1 MQFMLDAIGAGL
13 APRIGDRDWKDIWLD
28 SPEYRETREEID
40 RIKTEALALPA
51 PEKSHEST
59 CKFSMHGASQ
69 YLSNPGVTDAT
80 PFWVQLTEVVKR
92 NNRALWRMPEYVF
105 SRLFVHAFISLFVS
119 LSFLQLGHGTRDLQY
134 RVFGM

>member
-1 MQFMLDAIGAGL
+1 MLDAIGAGL

-59 CKFSMHGASQ
+59 CKCSMHGASQ
-69 YLSNPGVTDAT
+69 DMSNRCYRCYTVLGAT
-80 PFWVQLTEVVKR
+80 HRSREAQQPRIVAYARIRLQQAF
-92 NNRALWRMPEYVF
+92 RAR
-105 SRLFVHAFISLFVS
+105 VHLAL
-119 LSFLQLGHGTRDLQY
+119 
-134 RVFGM
+134 RVAVLPPAGSWHA

>member
-59 CKFSMHGASQ
+59 CKC
-69 YLSNPGVTDAT
+69 
-80 PFWVQLTEVVKR
+80 
-92 NNRALWRMPEYVF
+92 
-105 SRLFVHAFISLFVS
+105 
-119 LSFLQLGHGTRDLQY
+119 
-134 RVFGM
+134 